1 VNRIAWPLAVVEARA
16 QFAKRWAA
24 LAPRERL
31 MVRTATA
38 IVALGLGWLTLVQP
52 ALSTLRETPPRIDAI
67 DAQLQQMQ
75 HLASEAKDLRALPPV
90 QPEQA
95 RTALQAATDRLG
107 PNAKLVLQ
115 GDRAVLSLNGVP
127 GAALVAWLGEARSAA
142 RARPD
147 EARLSAGAGGY
158 IGTVAVTLPR
168 RP

>member
-1 VNRIAWPLAVVEARA
+1 VKRIAWPAAIVEARA
-16 QFAKRWAA
+16 QFARRWAA

-31 MVRTATA
+31 MVRVATTV
-38 IVALGLGWLTLVQP
+38 VALGLGWATLVQP
-52 ALSTLRETPPRIDAI
+52 ALSTLREVPPRIDAI

-75 HLASEAKDLRALPPV
+75 HLAGEAKELRALPPV

-107 PNAKLVLQ
+107 PNAKLALQ
-115 GDRAVLSLNGVP
+115 GDRAVLTLTGVP
-127 GAALVAWLGEARSAA
+127 GPALVAWLGEARSAA

-158 IGTVAVTLPR
+158 VGTIAVTLPR